1 MKTKKLF
8 ISFAAFAAAS
18 VLMSSCSNEES
29 TATTN
34 DQLTAFTGGI
44 VTEVPME
51 RVQIGTPGVT
61 TRTSMNREDIGGQ
74 GVFLWEP
81 NDVIYVMDDNNKLRK
96 SQNTINESAPRTT
109 FLVDGSYTTNGQY
122 DVYYYGTN
130 TGAGA
135 KKVVIA
141 DNQTQSEFNNTKH
154 FGAVGDC
161 GVAKATKTTAAGM
174 SGYRFD
180 LEHKASYLCFL
191 PYMASQEDRANFKIR
206 RIEITSKADNIS
218 GTYELTQDGLSGTGN
233 SKTITLNVGTDGN
246 GLALADQNTATTSI
260 KNSLYVVI
268 APGERKLS
276 VKYTVFSNKENK
288 ELTLTKNYKS
298 HTFAVNRICD
308 IPVSLGSADL
318 DGGHKNADGSDELEE
333 DDVAF
338 TYTGKNYYMWDAAEN
353 YWSGHEWDST
363 DPWQPTANDAKHD
376 GYPKSKAD
384 DASRWYNEG
393 SGPLEAS
400 NSLFKQL
407 PNANEMAWYVLKGDA
422 HWDNSTQWTAFG
434 KTYTGGIWLKKLSV
448 IAQEN
453 GKEPAALK
461 QADPNGTNLLQNS
474 NTYSISPKNGKPA
487 DSVIGNYF
495 FLPALGWCYSGKL
508 HDLGSFGYYWSS
520 SAYPGHSSHAY
531 NLGFNS
537 GGVGLY
543 DYYRGNGSVAQP
555 FEYYY
560 SLFKKI
566 KRTNHE
572 AILKERIRIPTPG
585 KIFIVAK
592 ATLRSQLNL
601 L

>member
-1 MKTKKLF
+1 MKTKLF

-18 VLMSSCSNEES
+18 VLMSSCSNDES
-29 TATTN
+29 TATTTT

-51 RVQIGTPGVT
+51 RVQIGTPGIT
-61 TRTSMNREDIGGQ
+61 TRTSMNREDIGSK

-96 SQNTINESAPRTT
+96 SLNTITESAPRIT

-122 DVYYYGTN
+122 DVYYCGTN
-130 TGAGA
+130 SGAGE
-135 KKVVIA
+135 KKVVIS

-161 GVAKATKTTAAGM
+161 GVATATKTTVQGK

-191 PYMASQEDRANFKIR
+191 PYIPSQQERANFKIK

-218 GTYELTQDGLSGTGN
+218 GTYDLGQAGLSGMGN

-246 GLALADQNTATTSI
+246 GLALADQSTATKSI

-268 APGERKLS
+268 APGTRKLS
-276 VKYTVFSNKENK
+276 VKYTVLDTKDNNK
-288 ELTLTKNYKS
+288 ELTLTKHYKS
-298 HTFAVNRICD
+298 HDFAVNRICD

-318 DGGHKNADGSDELEE
+318 NGGHKNADGSDELEE

-353 YWSGHEWDST
+353 YWSGHEWDAST
-363 DPWQPTANDAKHD
+363 PWQPTTEGATNEN
-376 GYPKSKAD
+376 YPKSKSA

-393 SGPLEAS
+393 SGSFEAS
-400 NSLFKQL
+400 NAPFKQL
-407 PNANEMAWYVLKGDA
+407 PNANEIGWYVLKGDA
-422 HWDNSTQWTAFG
+422 HWDNTTKWTVFG

-453 GKEPAALK
+453 GKDPAALK
-461 QADPNGTNLLQNS
+461 LKDPKGDNLLQNS
-474 NTYSISPKNGKPA
+474 DYYSISPANGKPA

-495 FLPALGWCYSGKL
+495 FLPALGFYYNGKL
-508 HDLGSFGYYWSS
+508 DTLGSSGGYWSS
-520 SAYPGHSSHAY
+520 SANPSNSSDAY
-531 NLGFNS
+531 YLYFYSGIVYVNYSSSRSSGF
-537 GGVGLY
+537 
-543 DYYRGNGSVAQP
+543 VAQP
-555 FEYYY
+555 FE
-560 SLFKKI
+560 
-566 KRTNHE
+566 
-572 AILKERIRIPTPG
+572 
-585 KIFIVAK
+585 
-592 ATLRSQLNL
+592 
-601 L
+601 

>member
-34 DQLTAFTGGI
+34 EQLTAFTGGI

-51 RVQIGTPGVT
+51 RVQIGTPGIT
-61 TRTSMNREDIGGQ
+61 TRTSMNRDKIGGQ

-81 NDVIYVMDDNNKLRK
+81 NDVIYVVDDNDKLRK
-96 SQNTINESAPRTT
+96 SLNTINESAPRTT
-109 FLVDGSYTTNGQY
+109 FLVDGSYTTKGPY

-141 DNQTQSEFNNTKH
+141 DNQTQSAFNNTKH

-161 GVAKATKTTAAGM
+161 GVAKATKTTAAGT

-206 RIEITSKADNIS
+206 RIEITSKVDNIS
-218 GTYELTQDGLSGTGN
+218 GTYDLSQTGLSGSGD

-246 GLALADQNTATTSI
+246 GLALADPSTATTSI

-288 ELTLTKNYKS
+288 ELTLTKHYKS

-318 DGGHKNADGSDELEE
+318 NGGHKNADGSDELEE
-333 DDVAF
+333 DGVAF
-338 TYTGKNYYMWDAAEN
+338 TYTGKNYYMWDAAKN
-353 YWSGHEWDST
+353 YWSGHEWDATT
-363 DPWQPTANDAKHD
+363 DPWQPTIEGATSSN
-376 GYPKSKAD
+376 YPKSKAAD
-384 DASRWYNEG
+384 GARWYNEG
-393 SGPLEAS
+393 SGAFEAS
-400 NSLFKQL
+400 VNPLFKDL
-407 PNANEMAWYVLKGDA
+407 PNANEMGWYVKMGDA
-422 HWDNSTQWTAFG
+422 HWDNSTKWKVFG
-434 KTYTGGIWLKKLSV
+434 KVYTGGIWLKKLSV
-448 IAQEN
+448 IAKDA

-461 QADPNGTNLLQNS
+461 DADPNGTNLLTS
-474 NTYSISPKNGKPA
+474 DERYGIPPKLGKPA

-495 FLPALGWCYSGKL
+495 FLPALGYYDNGKL
-508 HDLGSFGYYWSS
+508 TDLGSYGYYWSS
-520 SAYPGHSSHAY
+520 SASPSNSYAY
-531 NLGFNS
+531 GLYFGS
-537 GGVGLY
+537 DGVGL
-543 DYYRGNGSVAQP
+543 GSDGRNYGLVAQP
-555 FEYYY
+555 FE
-560 SLFKKI
+560 
-566 KRTNHE
+566 
-572 AILKERIRIPTPG
+572 
-585 KIFIVAK
+585 
-592 ATLRSQLNL
+592 
-601 L
+601 